1 MKQLIIVLILM
12 SAASFT
18 YADDNR
24 ERVNQTL
31 DALHHNASIADM
43 DEYFNLYHDTAVF
56 IGTDASEVWNKEAF
70 KAYAKPHFDKGKGWT
85 YHPKTRNVYFS
96 PNQDVAW
103 FDELLD
109 NESLGET
116 RGTGV
121 LIKEEGRWKIT
132 QYHLTIPIPN
142 ALADSVAKQIKAAQ

>member
-1 MKQLIIVLILM
+1 MKQLLIVLILM

-18 YADDNR
+18 YANDNR

-31 DALHHNASIADM
+31 RVVGQVI
-43 DEYFNLYHDTAVF
+43 F
-56 IGTDASEVWNKEAF
+56 IRDR
-70 KAYAKPHFDKGKGWT
+70 GKGWT